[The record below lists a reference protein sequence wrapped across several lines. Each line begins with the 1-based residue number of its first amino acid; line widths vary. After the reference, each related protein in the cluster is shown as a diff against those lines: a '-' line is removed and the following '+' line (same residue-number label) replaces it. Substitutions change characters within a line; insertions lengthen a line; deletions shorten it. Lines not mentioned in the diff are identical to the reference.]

1 MGGVA
6 LEVLQEVVVLKM
18 TERYPAC
25 LSGELD
31 ATGCPGP

>member
-6 LEVLQEVVVLKM
+6 LEVLEEVVVLKM
-18 TERYPAC
+18 TERYPAR